1 MYDEETDAFV
11 LSTSQPLAQ
20 GSQAMLSYG
29 DKGNDELLQLFGFV
43 EGPNPHD
50 RFISPIS
57 PLLLPN
63 PHDRFIAIGLT
74 LTPTLSPT
82 LTLSLSL
89 SLSLTL
95 LLTHRPDQ
103 VHRHRPR

>member
-20 GSQAMLSYG
+20 GAQAMLSYG

-50 RFISPIS
+50 RFVAW
-57 PLLLPN
+57 LGVRVRRGLGLGLGLGGVRVRGRVRVRFKLALALT
-63 PHDRFIAIGLT
+63 RFIAIGLADQ
-74 LTPTLSPT
+74 LRAASA
-82 LTLSLSL
+82 SLF
-89 SLSLTL
+89 
-95 LLTHRPDQ
+95 
-103 VHRHRPR
+103 

>member
-20 GSQAMLSYG
+20 GAQAMLSYG

-50 RFISPIS
+50 RFI
-57 PLLLPN
+57 
-63 PHDRFIAIGLT
+63 AIGLT
-74 LTPTLSPT
+74 LNLSLSPT
-82 LTLSLSL
+82 L

-95 LLTHRPDQ
+95 SLTSHLVQHEVVDVPVTRVMRDRARA
-103 VHRHRPR
+103 VG

>member
-11 LSTSQPLAQ
+11 LSTAQPLAQ

-50 RFISPIS
+50 RFI
-57 PLLLPN
+57 
-63 PHDRFIAIGLT
+63 AIGLT

-82 LTLSLSL
+82 LSLSLSL

-95 LLTHRPDQ
+95 LLTHRPNQ